1 MALTQTKVSQL
12 YVAIFNRASEGT
24 GNTYWQSAHTDAT
37 TTANAMFAL
46 PIVSTYFGVTNFTDT
61 ANIRTVIEAIYLNAL
76 GKAPADDVA
85 GITYWIGEV
94 TGGRSIGDVVSSLVT
109 SATATANA
117 GAAQNIFNNKVT
129 VSNYAAATLSAHTTD
144 AAFQAYI
151 ASVTAAT
158 SSVTAANA
166 LILAAVPVVSNPG
179 STFTL
184 TTAGD
189 NITGTAN
196 DDQINGLAGIS
207 ASAATDTLTA
217 VDIIDGGDGND
228 TMMITAAVGN
238 HNTDVLSD
246 SLVSNVENLQIRSVT
261 AAHLATLDASDAT
274 GLTGTI
280 SSHLSAGNFTVT
292 NMLAGTKALIT
303 GNGTLTNGASSF
315 GMVDAA
321 TAQELTVTSSVGA
334 GAIVLTGGG
343 VLSTV
348 VNTTGATNVMG
359 AITAAVT
366 STSLV
371 VNSALAATGIIT
383 SAGATAVTINSAG
396 KTTIADLQT
405 SSAAASLTIT
415 GVGATKL
422 TAAVDTGF
430 TTVVAGTAT
439 GNLTLTGSSLVT
451 AVTTLGSGND
461 TYVTGAVL
469 TTGSVAAG
477 AGTSDVLV
485 LGSNV
490 GHANTATLA
499 AKYTGFETLS
509 VAGVYA
515 MSLMTS
521 LTALQVT
528 AASTITAM
536 TATQAANVNFSGD
549 VAGVT
554 LALATATGT
563 SDAVSVSFGTGLTT
577 GEASDMSAAL
587 TVTGFE
593 ILNLSSNAGPTATD
607 FITTFSH
614 AFAGATL
621 NDINMTGG
629 SYTLADAATIVAV
642 DIDATALTGS
652 TSVASTAIGLTITA
666 GVMVAGSVVNG
677 SAHIDKYTLGAEGT
691 TYKGN
696 AGKDV
701 FTTAFAHLAADGTTD
716 STLSGG
722 DGIDTLSISDT
733 TVTMTDNHFTN
744 VTGMEKLTF
753 TNTVGDMALTSG
765 AAFNTAFA
773 TGSTIVTGEIA
784 AIKDATIAMGLSTT
798 DLTITVGIIASTGA
812 ATSTNSVVTGSGA
825 DTVSIVGGANFVGVV
840 GAAQGTIVANTGAG
854 NDTINITVGDLVTGS
869 NGIGRAISV
878 DAGTGKDII
887 NITKTAN
894 GVLASAFGNAI
905 FTVEDGD
912 STVTN
917 YDEIT
922 GFIAATA
929 ADISDTLEFGT
940 SAVGTLATSIDS
952 GTILSHIIAGGVAR
966 FDDAAVHAADLIIN
980 STNLADVVGYLA
992 ANSQNTGAI
1001 AFLFD
1006 NTGNGAADST
1016 MMYHNDTTDSL
1027 VLLKGLT
1034 GVDLLTT
1041 ALSSTTGDIFVQ

>member
-196 DDQINGLAGIS
+196 DDQINGLAGIT

-228 TMMITAAVGN
+228 TMMISAAVGN
-238 HNTDVLSD
+238 HNTDVLSS

-261 AAHLATLDASDAT
+261 AAKLATLDASDAT

-280 SSHLSAGNFTVT
+280 SSHLSAGAFTVT

-334 GAIVLTGGG
+334 GAIVLTGAG

-371 VNSALAATGIIT
+371 VNSALAATGLIT

-422 TAAVDTGF
+422 TAALDTGF

-528 AASTITAM
+528 AASTVTAM
-536 TATQAANVNFSGD
+536 TATQAANVNLTVD
-549 VAGVT
+549 MAGVT
-554 LALATATGT
+554 LALADATGT
-563 SDAVSVSFGTGLTT
+563 SDALSVSFGTGLTT
-577 GEASDMSAAL
+577 GEASDMTAAL

-607 FITTFSH
+607 LITTFAN
-614 AFAGATL
+614 AFIGATL

-666 GVMVAGSVVNG
+666 GAMVAGSVVNG

-696 AGKDV
+696 AGKDL
-701 FTTAFAHLAADGTTD
+701 FTTAFGFLAADGTTD

-773 TGSTIVTGEIA
+773 TGSTIVTGQIA

-798 DLTITVGIIASTGA
+798 DLTITVGIVASTGA

-840 GAAQGTIVANTGAG
+840 GAAQGTIVANTGGG
-854 NDTINITVGDLVTGS
+854 NDTINITVGDLVAAGS
-869 NGIGRAISV
+869 AAGRAITV

-887 NITKTAN
+887 TLSGKAN
-894 GVLASAFGNAI
+894 GLLASAFGNAI
-905 FTVEDGD
+905 FVVEDGD

-922 GFIAATA
+922 GFLAATA

-992 ANSQNTGAI
+992 ANSQNTGAV

-1006 NTGNGAADST
+1006 NTGNGVADST

-1034 GVDLLTT
+1034 GVDLLTEALTST
-1041 ALSSTTGDIFVQ
+1041 AGDIFVQ

>member
-280 SSHLSAGNFTVT
+280 SSHLSQGAFAVS

-396 KTTIADLQT
+396 KTTIAGVST

-422 TAAVDTGF
+422 TAALDTGF

-439 GNLTLTGSSLVT
+439 GNLTLAASSLVT

-461 TYVTGAVL
+461 IYTTGAVL

-477 AGTSDVLV
+477 TGTDVLV

-696 AGKDV
+696 AGKDL

-773 TGSTIVTGEIA
+773 TGSTIVTGQIA

-798 DLTITVGIIASTGA
+798 DLTITVGIVASTGA

-825 DTVSIVGGANFVGVV
+825 DTVSIVGGANFVGVA

-869 NGIGRAISV
+869 NGTGRAISV

-1001 AFLFD
+1001 AFAYD
-1006 NTGNGAADST
+1006 NTGNGTADST

-1034 GVDLLTT
+1034 GVDLLST
-1041 ALSSTTGDIFVQ
+1041 ALTSTAGDIFVQ

>member
-196 DDQINGLAGIS
+196 DDQINGLAGIT

-228 TMMITAAVGN
+228 TMMISAAVGN
-238 HNTDVLSD
+238 HNTDVLSS

-303 GNGTLTNGASSF
+303 GNGTLTNGASNF
-315 GMVDAA
+315 GMVVAAA

-334 GAIVLTGGG
+334 GAIVLTGAG

-371 VNSALAATGIIT
+371 VNSALAATGLIT

-422 TAAVDTGF
+422 TAALDTGF

-439 GNLTLTGSSLVT
+439 GNLTLAASSLVT

-461 TYVTGAVL
+461 IYTTGAVL
-469 TTGSVAAG
+469 TTGSVAG
-477 AGTSDVLV
+477 GTGTDVLV
-485 LGSNV
+485 IGANV

-528 AASTITAM
+528 AASTVTAM
-536 TATQAANVNFSGD
+536 TATQAANVNLTVD
-549 VAGVT
+549 MAGVT
-554 LALATATGT
+554 LALADATGT
-563 SDAVSVSFGTGLTT
+563 SDALSVSFGTGLTT
-577 GEASDMSAAL
+577 GEASDMTAAL

-607 FITTFSH
+607 LITTFAN
-614 AFAGATL
+614 AFIGATL

-666 GVMVAGSVVNG
+666 GAMVAGSVVNG

-696 AGKDV
+696 AGKDL
-701 FTTAFAHLAADGTTD
+701 FTTAFGFLAADGTTD

-753 TNTVGDMALTSG
+753 TNTVGDMSLTSG

-773 TGSTIVTGEIA
+773 AGSTIVTGEIA

-798 DLTITVGIIASTGA
+798 DLTITVGIVASTGA

-840 GAAQGTIVANTGAG
+840 GAAQGTIVANTGGG
-854 NDTINITVGDLVTGS
+854 NDTINITVGNLVTGS
-869 NGIGRAISV
+869 NGVGRAITV

-887 NITKTAN
+887 TLTGKAN
-894 GVLASAFGNAI
+894 GLLASAFGNAI
-905 FTVEDGD
+905 FVVEDGD

-922 GFIAATA
+922 GFLAATA

-940 SAVGTLATSIDS
+940 SVVGTLATSIDS

-1001 AFLFD
+1001 AFAYD
-1006 NTGNGAADST
+1006 NTGNGTADST
-1016 MMYHNDTTDSL
+1016 MMYHNDVTDSL

-1034 GVDLLTT
+1034 GVDLLST
-1041 ALSSTTGDIFVQ
+1041 ALTSTAGDIFVQ